1 MSEKNCI
8 LLEAADV
15 LADEVGAVSI
25 ISFLPKEEDLKLKTP
40 VINVLDIN
48 PELIREHSM
57 LALMEYCSNRVIDA
71 VVQYRILFKKEGG
84 TVIAVFPYAMLI
96 YDLETT
102 NDTYNVDEFKD
113 IVDPSVVNTIL
124 KIALEIAHDGR
135 EGRAVGTAFIIG
147 DIDELKR
154 WSHQGVLNP
163 YEGHPAE
170 VRDLMNEENW
180 ESVKEFA
187 QLDGVFL
194 VDKNGV
200 VACSGRYLDA
210 DARDVGLQSGL
221 GGRHLAVAAITKVTE
236 SVGVVV
242 SESGG
247 IVRIFV
253 HGKVITHIR
262 TDLRLVI

>member
-15 LADEVGAVSI
+15 LAEEVDAVSI
-25 ISFLPKEEDLKLKTP
+25 ISFLPKEEGLKLKTP

-57 LALMEYCSNRVIDA
+57 LALMDYCSSHVVDA
-71 VVQYRILFKKEGG
+71 VVQYRILTKKDSG

-96 YDLETT
+96 YDLDNT
-102 NDTYNVDEFKD
+102 NDTYNVDEFRD
-113 IVDPSVVNTIL
+113 IVDPGVIHTIL
-124 KIALEIAHDGR
+124 RIALEIAHDGR

-170 VRDLMNEENW
+170 VRNLMNEENW
-180 ESVKEFA
+180 ESVKEFS

-194 VDKNGV
+194 VDQNGV

-210 DARDVGLQSGL
+210 DSRDVNLQSGL
-221 GGRHLAVAAITKVTE
+221 GGRHLAVAAITKVTK
-236 SVGVVV
+236 SVGIVV

-247 IVRIFV
+247 VVRIFV
-253 HGKVITHIR
+253 NGKIITHIR
-262 TDLRLVI
+262 TDLRLIF